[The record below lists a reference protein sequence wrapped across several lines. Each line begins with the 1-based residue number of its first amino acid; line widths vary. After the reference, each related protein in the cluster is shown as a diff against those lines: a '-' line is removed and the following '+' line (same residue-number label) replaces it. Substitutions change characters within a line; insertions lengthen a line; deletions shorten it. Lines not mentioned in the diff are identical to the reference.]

1 MGGPKGGTG
10 DPGRAGEPGLPG
22 ARVSSS
28 VSGVHHHHHHH
39 NQPKQSSIRAGAH
52 RGFKSVSI
60 YMYNV
65 DTVIVCDAHRV
76 SLVALE
82 MLVLKAKLVLV

>member
-1 MGGPKGGTG
+1 
-10 DPGRAGEPGLPG
+10 
-22 ARVSSS
+22 
-28 VSGVHHHHHHH
+28 
-39 NQPKQSSIRAGAH
+39 
-52 RGFKSVSI
+52 
-60 YMYNV
+60 MYNV